1 MSPHE
6 IATDNSSTNLTI
18 NFVRDIAVPD
28 TGNISGSMSAL
39 QIGFWSAGVVTLVL
53 GIVFGALFLRK
64 RQMARF
70 PIKLKDDNSAMS
82 LKNNTRKIAKV
93 IPIIGIVALSVV
105 CINFV
110 SPKINSEQSAS
121 AVINDNYEKLSIAT
135 LNNVYAETNLT
146 EDDSAVAEL
155 SDTVLVKTATKH
167 GYSLFVSSANENNN
181 LYLDGNNESEY
192 FLAPTDHGAELS
204 DNSWGYKNE
213 SGEWD
218 AVPVPG
224 NEALIKEVNEATSAD
239 DSTEI
244 YYGAKANSDL
254 MPGEYQG
261 TVVYTAVANYVPY
274 DLTMNAA
281 DNTTIKVER
290 LESPIG
296 EGELGELGNGDEIFE
311 NDVLKISGSANTGY
325 KPTILTVNGVVFN
338 SGDTIVVDKS
348 ISVVTADVELQT
360 FAVTYNCNGGTGSID
375 AQTKIYGI
383 DLTLNAGTAG
393 CSNTGWRV
401 EKWNTKADGTGTNYA
416 LSGTYSNN
424 EALNL
429 YAIWTPQEYSLAVN
443 AGTGAGVTVKRT
455 SSEHGG
461 SIGEISTN
469 DKLYYGDGL
478 EIAFSAETGYE
489 LTSYFVNNVAVTP
502 VEGKVTYTATGN
514 TTIAVTA
521 QPIAKTLALSSDN
534 FSAVTA
540 ERISSPLG
548 GATGALANGAKIYY
562 HDQIKFTFQANPG
575 YTLNAPTV
583 DGSEVSLED
592 GSYTLTVNDVKDV
605 ATSVS
610 AYIEYQI
617 VYKDTSEEA
626 ENMPEAQT
634 SGKITDTS
642 YTVQIQDE
650 VIPYR
655 EGYSFRGWTSTKPS
669 ADSLDTAAIT
679 DYDPAKEITF
689 SLNTT
694 NGAVTVSPTS
704 ENLNGSTLTLYAA
717 WKETTNFADS
727 VTTMQA
733 MTSSVCEAASTP
745 TKWDISDSTDDGRP
759 STETIYGV
767 PAVTLTDTRDGK
779 TYTIAKLADGKCWM
793 TQNLALERTGTFTT
807 LTPSDS
813 NVTSNFEL
821 PISQTSGSESWG
833 NDEDQATLN
842 TKHLY
847 SSGNS
852 LYGNYY
858 NYYTATAGTGG
869 TDKTTGVASSSICPK
884 GWRLPTSTR
893 TGDFRKMIETGYGI
907 VVNKAGQE
915 EDVNKLLSTPFFY
928 VAAGQYADGILMVGE
943 TARYWSAT
951 SMSAVDAYY
960 ATIDLQSN
968 LINPANYWRKFYGEP
983 IRCIAE

>member
-1 MSPHE
+1 M
-6 IATDNSSTNLTI
+6 ATDNGSTNLTI
-18 NFVRDIAVPD
+18 NFVHDIAVPD
-28 TGNISGSMSAL
+28 TGYIDNSAGAL
-39 QIGFWSAGVVTLVL
+39 QIGLWSAGIVALVL
-53 GIVFGALFLRK
+53 GIVLGAVFLHK
-64 RQMARF
+64 RQMMRF

-82 LKNNTRKIAKV
+82 LRNNTRKIAKV

-105 CINFV
+105 CINFIN
-110 SPKINSEQSAS
+110 PKINSEQDAS
-121 AVINDNYEKLSIAT
+121 AVINDSYEKLSIAT
-135 LNNVYAETNLT
+135 LGDIYAETNLA
-146 EDDSAVAEL
+146 EDGSAVAEL

-167 GYSLFVSSANENNN
+167 GYSLFVSSADENNK

-192 FLAPTDHGAELS
+192 FLAPTSQGAELA

-213 SGEWD
+213 TDEWD
-218 AVPVPG
+218 AVPALG
-224 NEALIKEVNEATSAD
+224 NEALVKEVNEATLAD
-239 DSTEI
+239 DPTEI
-244 YYGAKANSDL
+244 RYGAKAGNDL

-261 TVVYTAVANYVPY
+261 TVVYTAIANYVPY
-274 DLTMNAA
+274 DLTMNAG

-296 EGELGELGNGDEIFE
+296 EGKLGDLSNGDEIFE

-325 KPTILTVNGVVFN
+325 NPTTLTVNGVTFN
-338 SGDTIVVDKS
+338 SGDTLVVDGS
-348 ISVVTADVELQT
+348 VSVVTANVELQT
-360 FAVTYNCNGGTGSID
+360 FAVTYNCNGGSGSIN

-383 DLTLNAGTAG
+383 DLTLNDGTTG
-393 CSNTGWRV
+393 CSKTGWRV
-401 EKWNTKADGTGTNYA
+401 EKWNTKADGTGTSYV

-424 EALNL
+424 EALDL

-461 SIGEISTN
+461 SIGEISTS
-469 DKLYYGDGL
+469 DKLYYGDEL
-478 EIAFSAETGYE
+478 EIMFSAETGYE

-502 VEGKVTYTATGN
+502 AAGKVTYTATGN
-514 TTIAVTA
+514 TTVAVTA
-521 QPIAKTLALSSDN
+521 QPIAKTLT
-534 FSAVTA
+534 FSTDDFSVITV

-548 GATGALANGAKIYY
+548 GATGTLANGAKIYY
-562 HDQIKFTFQANPG
+562 HDQIKFTFRVNPG
-575 YTLNAPTV
+575 YTLNMPTV

-592 GSYTLTVNDVKDV
+592 GSYTLTINEVKDV
-605 ATSVS
+605 AASVS

-617 VYKDTSEEA
+617 VYKDISEEA
-626 ENMPEAQT
+626 KNMPEAQT

-669 ADSLDTAAIT
+669 ADSLDTVAMT

-694 NGAVTVSPTS
+694 SGVVTVSPTS

-767 PAVTLTDTRDGK
+767 PAATLTDTRDGN
-779 TYTIAKLADGKCWM
+779 TYTVAKLADGKCWM
-793 TQNLALERTGTFTT
+793 TQNLALERTSTFTT

-821 PISQTSGSESWG
+821 PVSQTSGSESWG
-833 NDEDQATLN
+833 TEEDQATLN
-842 TKHLY
+842 TKHIY

-858 NYYTATAGTGG
+858 NFYTATAGTGG
-869 TDKTTGVASSSICPK
+869 TDKTTGAASGSICPK

-893 TGDFRKMIETGYGI
+893 TGDFRKMMETGYGI

-915 EDVNKLLSTPFFY
+915 EYVNKLLSTPFFY
-928 VAAGQYADGILMVGE
+928 VAAGQYTNGILMVGE

-951 SMSAVDAYY
+951 LMSAVDAYY
-960 ATIDLQSN
+960 ATIDMQSN
-968 LINPANYWRKFYGEP
+968 LINPANYWHKFYGEP
-983 IRCIAE
+983 VRCITE